1 MVDVVIP
8 VSPPDAASR
17 LESMQ
22 INVHVRAEVVS
33 PEVARRQANVWLLE
47 NVGNLLRAET
57 PELVAGERLIWRVD
71 VVLTSPTRGT
81 VGRVGQLEIDSST
94 GDVVT
99 DATLAQEIIA
109 YAQALVDN

>member
-8 VSPPDAASR
+8 VSSPDAASR

-47 NVGNLLRAET
+47 NAGNLLRAEA
-57 PELVAGERLIWRVD
+57 PELVAGERLVWRVD
-71 VVLTSPTRGT
+71 VVLTSPTRGAL
-81 VGRVGQLEIDSST
+81 GRVGQLEIDSST
-94 GDVVT
+94 GDVMA
-99 DATLAQEIIA
+99 DAALAQEIIA